1 MVNAI
6 KKNKA
11 LKNKEMNQD
20 ILFQETQKFNQWWL
34 WAILISVN
42 AMLIYGVVDLYL
54 LDEHQISN
62 ESDRGAIWFVLILIP
77 LLTML
82 FLTFRL
88 DTLVKANGVY
98 FRFFPIH
105 RKYRYYSW
113 EQIAKIFLRQ
123 YSPLIEYGGW
133 GIRYG
138 LFGKGMAYNIKGNN
152 GLQLFLK
159 NKKKLLI
166 GTQRPEELRAVLE
179 RLRIG
184 NGSK

>member
-62 ESDRGAIWFVLILIP
+62 ESDRGAIWFALILIP

-138 LFGKGMAYNIKGNN
+138 IFGKGMAYNIKGSN

-166 GTQRPEELRAVLE
+166 GTQRPEELRAVLKQ
-179 RLRIG
+179 LKIG